1 MGWSDGAPGRRLR
14 MDQGAHGTDPPIHES
29 PDPRPGGGRRILIVA
44 GEASGDLHGARLA
57 EALWRLDGRLV
68 LEGMGGRQMEQAGVC
83 LLADASQTA
92 VVGGTELWE
101 KRRVLSA
108 ALGRLRRQLR
118 AARPDL
124 LICIDFPDFNLLL
137 ARSAHRAGIPVC
149 YFISPQIWAWRR
161 WRIRTI
167 RRLVRKMLVLFP
179 FEETLYRQAGV
190 DVTFVGHPLLDTL
203 AAVPPRE
210 ACRAAVGLPQDAQ
223 VVGLLPGSRT
233 AELRRHLPLLLA
245 AGATLRQTRPG
256 LRLLLGLAP
265 TLPVAEVEQAI
276 RTAGVPVEIAPGR
289 TAEVMRAADLLLA
302 VSGTVTLEAAI
313 LGTPMVITY
322 RLGWLSA
329 LLAWPLVRVPFIGLP
344 NIVAERKI
352 VPELIQLVATPQRLA
367 AAAAEILDFPERQ
380 ATVRAALAEVRQRL
394 GTPGASMRA
403 AREVLALLPAA

>member
-1 MGWSDGAPGRRLR
+1 MG
-14 MDQGAHGTDPPIHES
+14 QGACNTDRLLHESTDPLPAQ
-29 PDPRPGGGRRILIVA
+29 GRRILIVA
-44 GEASGDLHGARLA
+44 GEPSGDLHGARLA
-57 EALWRLDGRLV
+57 EALRRLDGRLL
-68 LEGMGGRQMEQAGVC
+68 LEGMGGRQMEQAGVR
-83 LLADASQTA
+83 LLADATQTA

-118 AARPDL
+118 EARPDL

-137 ARSAHRAGIPVC
+137 ARSAHRAGVPIC
-149 YFISPQIWAWRR
+149 YFISPQVWAWRR

-179 FEETLYRQAGV
+179 FEEALYRKAGV

-203 AAVPPRE
+203 DAVPPRE
-210 ACRAAVGLPQDAQ
+210 ACRATLGLPQEAQ
-223 VVGLLPGSRT
+223 VVGLLPGSRE

-245 AGATLRQTRPG
+245 AGVRLRETRPG

-265 TLPVAEVEQAI
+265 ALPAAEVEQAI
-276 RTAGVPVEIAPGR
+276 RATGIPVDLAPGR
-289 TAEVMRAADLLLA
+289 TPEVMRAADVLLA

-329 LLAWPLVRVPFIGLP
+329 LLAWPLIRVPFIGLP
-344 NIVAERKI
+344 NLVAGQEV
-352 VPELIQLVATPQRLA
+352 VPELIQLRATPRRLA
-367 AAAAEILDFPERQ
+367 AAAAEILDSPERQ
-380 ATVRAALAEVRQRL
+380 AAVRTALAGVRQRL
-394 GTPGASMRA
+394 GAPGAAGRA
-403 AREVLALLPAA
+403 AREVLALLPSPAHPPGDP